1 MLLPMNNRIAHIHSP
16 VQTKKI
22 PASSFL
28 RLWSLGNSQARIA
41 ANYLAYALAKQFVD
55 TETLFPVAYK
65 TKFLA
70 KKELGQDYVVMPL
83 EGLWWA
89 ESMDTFTIGSRDDWQ
104 WKIFIVQPDFITS
117 QLVEAAQAEVKK
129 TKNPPA
135 LDKLCFETLHEGM
148 CVQILHVGPYADE
161 GPTIEKLHTFAGE
174 SDYCF
179 DGLVQRHHEIY
190 LSDMRRTAPEKLKTI
205 LRQPVGRSS

>member
-1 MLLPMNNRIAHIHSP
+1 MAAKIDLKKQYKELYSASQKKVALVEVPEQKILSIDGKGDPNTSIAFKEG
-16 VQTKKI
+16 V
-22 PASSFL
+22 
-28 RLWSLGNSQARIA
+28 
-41 ANYLAYALAKQFVD
+41 
-55 TETLFPVAYK
+55 ETLFPVAYK

-89 ESMDTFTIGSRDDWQ
+89 ENMDTFTTGSRDDWQ
-104 WKIFIVQPDFITS
+104 WKIFIVQPDFITR
-117 QLVEAAQAEVKK
+117 QLVEAAQAEVKNK
-129 TKNPPA
+129 KNPPA

-161 GPTIEKLHTFAGE
+161 GKTIEKLHTFARE
-174 SDYCF
+174 NDYSF
-179 DGLVQRHHEIY
+179 DGVVQRHHEIY

-205 LRQPVGRSS
+205 LRQPVN